1 MRNLVGSIDPFL
13 SLVSGEPIR
22 SILASSFVLTVP
34 NESLFPHAQGL
45 NTLENGLA
53 TLTDGLFGSVQTIT
67 INQAPDLSSGK
78 IWFGNDLN
86 RPVEIIPDFVSQTLK
101 KNYTYLGDA
110 SGKAIQSSLLID
122 TRIDI
127 IQLRYRLN
135 NLEPLLN
142 SPFVLTSPD
151 INLPHAQALKPLGA
165 GMTKLNG
172 EGIFSIAI
180 PNTDYPSVSSVKHAQ
195 DTADTAKNA
204 ANAAQGTADS
214 AVTGVTSLWL
224 QLAPFDPILTP
235 LPPFN
240 IGSVVT
246 GLLGSVGVLQA
257 QIVTKESKVDHQAD
271 MDAVNKKIDDITGTE
286 REIEVVHG
294 EKIVVSFARNPVFKG
309 EAMTVPVSHEM
320 TIPLTAGMLRYRPN
334 TP

>member
-22 SILASSFVLTVP
+22 SILSSSFVLTVP

-67 INQAPDLSSGK
+67 INQAPDLSQGK

-135 NLEPLLN
+135 DLEPLLN

-151 INLPHAQALKPLGA
+151 INLPHAQTLKKLGA

-180 PNTDYPSVSSVKHAQ
+180 PNTDYPTVSSVKHAQ
-195 DTADTAKNA
+195 DTADTAQNT
-204 ANAAQGTADS
+204 ANAAQGTAES
-214 AVTGVTSLWL
+214 ALSGVASLWV
-224 QLAPFDPILTP
+224 QLSPFTP
-235 LPPFN
+235 LSLPPLN
-240 IGSVVT
+240 IGTAVV
-246 GLLGSVGVLQA
+246 GLGASVGVLQA

-294 EKIVVSFARNPVFKG
+294 EKIVVSFAHNPVFKG